1 MDNLN
6 ELTEEEIDNKT
17 EAKIE
22 AKEDLL
28 QIEAEL
34 ISQVTA
40 RTLVAD
46 FFQETRKFVLTIC
59 SIIIVM
65 PKISSQIIGF
75 TKYWHL
81 LALDLFLLLALCC
94 Y

>member
-34 ISQVTA
+34 IFQVTA

-46 FFQETRKFVLTIC
+46 FFQETRNFV
-59 SIIIVM
+59 SYHM
-65 PKISSQIIGF
+65 
-75 TKYWHL
+75 
-81 LALDLFLLLALCC
+81 
-94 Y
+94 